1 MTCWFITL
9 KDDRVLLKVK
19 PLMFEVTVNVV
30 AVSFIDCTDI
40 EGGVLGWRFLRLTL
54 DRDVLVQSL
63 DLCHVFA
70 QCPSPPWLVR
80 METLS
85 SVSRDLWR
93 TAYSKLTLSVE
104 ASNQRIRCKIYLL
117 TPNLF
122 FWYALAC
129 KASVLVRGFFFFR
142 PCFRLDYQP
151 LSRHERAAE
160 IEPTPAWSIVLLA
173 LRFVRPECGKGFS

>member
-122 FWYALAC
+122 FFWYALAC
-129 KASVLVRGFFFFR
+129 KASVLVRGFFF
-142 PCFRLDYQP
+142 PP
-151 LSRHERAAE
+151 L
-160 IEPTPAWSIVLLA
+160 L
-173 LRFVRPECGKGFS
+173 